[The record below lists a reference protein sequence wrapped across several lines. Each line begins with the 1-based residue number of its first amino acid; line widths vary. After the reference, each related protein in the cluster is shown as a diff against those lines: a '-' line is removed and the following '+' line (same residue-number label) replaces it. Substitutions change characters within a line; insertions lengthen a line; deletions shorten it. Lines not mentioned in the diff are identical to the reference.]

1 MLQWCHKHPSD
12 WLALLSR
19 FVWCKH
25 DKTHV
30 FASSQML
37 HEWRPKR
44 SIWLIGAIVKI
55 CWARCARCMANTN
68 EKYFFFPTQKF
79 HTWRP
84 FVLES
89 NVNVICGFDRH
100 LCETNWMCLQVW
112 ENCMEGLW
120 RNISHWAAFSYLG
133 TQIYINQ
140 LPQARAPFLKFST

>member
-1 MLQWCHKHPSD
+1 MISKHFLYHLKCYNDVTNIHPIDWRYCQNLFDVNMIKNML
-12 WLALLSR
+12 
-19 FVWCKH
+19 
-25 DKTHV
+25 
-30 FASSQML
+30 ASSQML

-68 EKYFFFPTQKF
+68 EKYFFFPTQKL

-120 RNISHWAAFSYLG
+120 RNISQWPAFM
-133 TQIYINQ
+133 
-140 LPQARAPFLKFST
+140 

>member
-1 MLQWCHKHPSD
+1 MISKHFLYHLKCYNDVTKHPSN
-12 WLALLSR
+12 WLALLLR

-25 DKTHV
+25 DKNM
-30 FASSQML
+30 FLL
-37 HEWRPKR
+37 HLKCYMNDVPKDPSGWLVLLSRFVELDVHGAWQTLMR
-44 SIWLIGAIVKI
+44 SIS
-55 CWARCARCMANTN
+55 
-68 EKYFFFPTQKF
+68 FFPTQKL

-120 RNISHWAAFSYLG
+120 RNISQWPSFSYLE
-133 TQIYINQ
+133 T
-140 LPQARAPFLKFST
+140 